1 MRKVFVKAVG
11 IQVEEQVPVIL
22 LQEEDGTGV
31 LPIGIGRAEAR
42 AIVVAMQ
49 ELEPPRPISYDL
61 MSKVLKC
68 LNASL
73 EKVVVHELKDDVF
86 HARFVIKH
94 DEKSYALDARPS
106 DSIAMALRTDAPI
119 FISDKVAD
127 RALVRKG
134 EREDEEDLP
143 GEVRNEDQKF
153 KNFVDEVFE
162 NVAVEDEEEDD

>member
-22 LQEEDGTGV
+22 LQEEDSTGV
-31 LPIGIGRAEAR
+31 LPIGIGQAEAQ
-42 AIVVAMQ
+42 AIVLAMQ
-49 ELEPPRPISYDL
+49 DIEPPRPLSYDL
-61 MSKVLKC
+61 MNKVLKN

-73 EKVVVHELKDDVF
+73 ERVVVSDLKDDVF

-119 FISDKVAD
+119 FISDKVAN
-127 RALVRKG
+127 RALVRKAK
-134 EREDEEDLP
+134 RENEEELPREVKDE
-143 GEVRNEDQKF
+143 GQKF

-162 NVAVEDEEEDD
+162 NVVAEEDEEKD

>member
-73 EKVVVHELKDDVF
+73 EKVVVHM
-86 HARFVIKH
+86 I
-94 DEKSYALDARPS
+94 
-106 DSIAMALRTDAPI
+106 
-119 FISDKVAD
+119 
-127 RALVRKG
+127 
-134 EREDEEDLP
+134 
-143 GEVRNEDQKF
+143 
-153 KNFVDEVFE
+153 
-162 NVAVEDEEEDD
+162 